1 MLDWDLGAQL
11 LDFFGSIS
19 FHGIWQIPTKGKDA
33 KDPDAYLQLCFFFPV
48 LVPGDLKFYRK
59 SSDFVPVVLV
69 EVRCERADVLEV
81 QETRDDVSLS
91 LHQPK

>member
-1 MLDWDLGAQL
+1 MGFDKSQLREKMQRTLMLI
-11 LDFFGSIS
+11 FN
-19 FHGIWQIPTKGKDA
+19 
-33 KDPDAYLQLCFFFPV
+33 CVFFFPV

-81 QETRDDVSLS
+81 QETRDDLSLS